1 MLKKIKSLFSVDTIE
16 SLGTYLEDYNLS
28 FDFSK
33 EQSFEVLQ
41 SFLHQE
47 VFMDDRSKT
56 VDVTL
61 MEDQDRIPFQKRYD
75 FFVALMEK
83 GAKVALTLCDGR
95 TWEDYEPDY
104 ADRLLVDFDPSTIS
118 KTKIKEIYQS
128 L

>member
-1 MLKKIKSLFSVDTIE
+1 MLKKIKSLFSDDTIKGLE
-16 SLGTYLEDYNLS
+16 THLEDYDLS
-28 FDFSK
+28 LDFSK

-47 VFMDDRSKT
+47 VFMDDGNKT

-95 TWEDYEPDY
+95 TWEDYKHDY
-104 ADRLLVDFDPSTIS
+104 ADRLLVDFDPRTIS
-118 KTKIKEIYQS
+118 EKRIKEIYQS